1 VNFVEQIAADMA
13 ALTPAT
19 RKAIRPKL
27 REAGQAIADDAKA
40 NASWSTRIPA
50 TIRVMVSFR
59 DSREGVTISA
69 GGPSAPHA
77 RPYED
82 VTGKGKFRHP
92 VFPDSAN
99 LTRKAWSWVDQA
111 SRPFLL
117 PAAQANEGT
126 SYTALRTA
134 LDEAAREIGFGG

>member
-1 VNFVEQIAADMA
+1 MNFAEQIAADMA

-27 REAGQAIADDAKA
+27 REAGQSIVDDAKT
-40 NASWSTRIPA
+40 NAAWSSRIPA
-50 TIRVMVSFR
+50 TIKMVVSFR
-59 DSREGVTISA
+59 ADREGVTITA

-92 VFPDSAN
+92 VFADSAN

-117 PAAQANEGT
+117 PAAQANEV
-126 SYTALRTA
+126 TATNSLRAA
-134 LDEAAREIGFGG
+134 LDEAARDIGFGG